1 MNIAVIAAH
10 PDDAE
15 LGLGATMALLVSQGH
30 RVIIIDASNGEPTPF
45 GNVATR
51 AHEAA
56 QAATILGVERVN
68 LGLINRA
75 ITHDLASRHALA
87 AQLRLN
93 TIDIMF
99 VPHPL
104 DAHPD
109 HVALT
114 KICVDARFDAKLTK
128 CAIPGQAHHPRRL
141 YHYFCTHLKHVPQPD
156 FIVDCEG
163 FAQKKMQ
170 AIAAYKSQFQANAKN
185 HSIANWVESMGRF
198 YGSRINSEFGEP
210 ITSPECVGVR
220 DIAALLP

>member
-15 LGLGATMALLVSQGH
+15 LGLGATIALLVSQGH

-45 GNVATR
+45 GDVATR

-68 LGLINRA
+68 LGLTNRA

-156 FIVDCEG
+156 FIVDCAG
-163 FAQKKMQ
+163 FAQIKMQ

>member
-30 RVIIIDASNGEPTPF
+30 RVLIIDATNGEPTPF
-45 GNVATR
+45 GDVATR
-51 AHEAA
+51 AQEAA
-56 QAATILGVERVN
+56 EAATILGVERMN
-68 LGLINRA
+68 LGWTNRA

-104 DAHPD
+104 DTHPD
-109 HVALT
+109 HLALT

-128 CAIPGQAHHPRRL
+128 CAIAGEPHHPRRL
-141 YHYFCTHLKHVPQPD
+141 FHYFCTHLKHVPQPD
-156 FIVDCEG
+156 FIVNCAG
-163 FAQKKMQ
+163 FEQKKD
-170 AIAAYKSQFQANAKN
+170 AG
-185 HSIANWVESMGRF
+185 H
-198 YGSRINSEFGEP
+198 SRIQEP
-210 ITSPECVGVR
+210 IPSQPKESFNSKLGGIHGPLLWQPNQLGFWGANH
-220 DIAALLP
+220 IA

>member
-1 MNIAVIAAH
+1 MNISVIAAH

-30 RVIIIDASNGEPTPF
+30 HVIIIDASNGEPTPF
-45 GNVATR
+45 GDVATR
-51 AHEAA
+51 ANEAA

-68 LGLINRA
+68 LGLTNRA

-141 YHYFCTHLKHVPQPD
+141 YH
-156 FIVDCEG
+156 
-163 FAQKKMQ
+163 
-170 AIAAYKSQFQANAKN
+170 
-185 HSIANWVESMGRF
+185 
-198 YGSRINSEFGEP
+198 
-210 ITSPECVGVR
+210 
-220 DIAALLP
+220 

>member
-68 LGLINRA
+68 LGLTNRA

-156 FIVDCEG
+156 FIVDCAG
-163 FAQKKMQ
+163 FAQIKMQ

>member
-30 RVIIIDASNGEPTPF
+30 RVVIIDASNGEPTPF
-45 GNVATR
+45 GDVATR

-156 FIVDCEG
+156 FIVDCAG

-220 DIAALLP
+220 DIAAPLP

>member
-45 GNVATR
+45 GDVATR

-87 AQLRLN
+87 ALLRLN

-156 FIVDCEG
+156 FIVDCAG

>member
-30 RVIIIDASNGEPTPF
+30 HVIIIDASNGEPTPF
-45 GNVATR
+45 GDVATR
-51 AHEAA
+51 ANEAA
-56 QAATILGVERVN
+56 QAATILGVERVT
-68 LGLINRA
+68 LGLTNRA

-114 KICVDARFDAKLTK
+114 KISVDARFDAKLTK

-156 FIVDCEG
+156 FIVDCAG

-185 HSIANWVESMGRF
+185 HSIPNWVESMGRF

>member
-45 GNVATR
+45 GDVATR

-68 LGLINRA
+68 LGLTNRA
-75 ITHDLASRHALA
+75 ITHDLASRHAIA

-99 VPHPL
+99 VQHPL

-114 KICVDARFDAKLTK
+114 KISVDARFDAKLTK

-156 FIVDCEG
+156 FIVDCAG

>member
-156 FIVDCEG
+156 FIVDCAG
-163 FAQKKMQ
+163 FAQIKMQ

>member
-45 GNVATR
+45 GDVATR

-87 AQLRLN
+87 ALLRLN

-99 VPHPL
+99 VPHPV

-156 FIVDCEG
+156 FIVDCAG

>member
-45 GNVATR
+45 GDVATR

-156 FIVDCEG
+156 FIVDCAG
-163 FAQKKMQ
+163 FAQIKMQ

>member
-30 RVIIIDASNGEPTPF
+30 RVLIIDASNGEPTPF
-45 GNVATR
+45 GDVATR
-51 AHEAA
+51 ALEAA
-56 QAATILGVERVN
+56 QAATILGVERMN
-68 LGLINRA
+68 LGLTNRA

-114 KICVDARFDAKLTK
+114 KISIDARFDAKLTK
-128 CAIPGQAHHPRRL
+128 CAIPGEPHHPRRL

-156 FIVDCEG
+156 FIVDCAG
-163 FAQKKMQ
+163 FEQKKMQ
-170 AIAAYKSQFQANAKN
+170 AIAAYKSQFHANAKN
-185 HSIANWVESMGRF
+185 HSIASWVEAMGRF

-210 ITSPECVGVR
+210 LTSPECVGVR